1 MARRRN
7 KRDTDPK
14 KVIGYIRVS
23 TDEQALGPDAQRD
36 ALNAWCERH
45 EARLLAIHED
55 IGVLPV
61 PLPWRSALAST
72 RRSMRW
78 SWKPPACCWLRSG
91 IGWPATW

>member
-23 TDEQALGPDAQRD
+23 TDEQALGPDAQRH

-45 EARLLAIHED
+45 DARLLAIHED
-55 IGVLPV
+55 IGVLRCLSP
-61 PLPWRSALAST
+61 REAS
-72 RRSMRW
+72 RASLSPGVHSPESSIVGR
-78 SWKPPACCWLRSG
+78 LN
-91 IGWPATW
+91 